1 MPGQIVSIPFI
12 SQIED
17 MDKYLVE
24 YRALKSMPA
33 GAGFG
38 QSGAFRQGNRGPVAA
53 RKRTG
58 GYDKRFQV
66 GTGKYGGQPVA
77 AGLQQGYPAAT
88 YPQVFYGG
96 KLGSGGSSGS
106 LPLMTPQA
114 SAQASAQA
122 FLASSSSS
130 GSTSPPR
137 LQSTISGSSTINS
150 LGSDFGE
157 YPSMVNELN
166 KQYDSIGFGQ
176 GSSGSPGVSNF
187 NIGSPFTQSSTPLV
201 STAATNGEFMHA
213 LPSSLLGDTSVNSN
227 ISLLAGTRSL
237 STSVFL
243 SNQYPSSS
251 SQSSFTMLPG
261 SNSTWGTSPTVTTG
275 TTGANQSNS
284 SSTSG
289 SLRIWNNDMSVW
301 G

>member
-1 MPGQIVSIPFI
+1 
-12 SQIED
+12 
-17 MDKYLVE
+17 
-24 YRALKSMPA
+24 MPA

-38 QSGAFRQGNRGPVAA
+38 QGGTFRQGNRGPVGG
-53 RKRTG
+53 RKRAG
-58 GYDKRFQV
+58 GYEKRFQV
-66 GTGKYGGQPVA
+66 GAGKYGGQPLA
-77 AGLQQGYPAAT
+77 GGLQQGYPAAT

-106 LPLMTPQA
+106 LPLMAQ
-114 SAQASAQA
+114 QASAQA

-157 YPSMVNELN
+157 YPSMVNELS

-176 GSSGSPGVSNF
+176 GSGGSPGVSNF

-251 SQSSFTMLPG
+251 SQSAFTMLPG
-261 SNSTWGTSPTVTTG
+261 SSSTWGTSQTVATG